1 MSNPSQDYISY
12 ICSLYGSSYDDRIEN
27 TSPPTAGDNP
37 RIPGDEWTPGTPAAH
52 KSLISFQRELAE
64 QGIKLSTSKIKKIL
78 ITGGLWTTQ
87 QTRLIQ
93 SAFSTYTAS
102 IDEGGK
108 GLTEAEAIRLIAKEL
123 EISVVSVSVSLP
135 YSTVVYNLPDPSSN
149 AKRCRR
155 WKERQAAF
163 TTSAKHKT
171 TVEEKRAATVEEL
184 KVAGDDWKAALWRCV
199 VAFEG
204 YTFHTSGRGS
214 RPGVSFSYAVSRPGG
229 AGGRHYEGAEIPGYG
244 NELWVT
250 TNPGTEEETKL
261 KKSISRSTVE
271 LGYQRAAEMGGD
283 VKGPKALGIPGGGS
297 YVWAMLVRFGL
308 IKKQGEA

>member
-1 MSNPSQDYISY
+1 M
-12 ICSLYGSSYDDRIEN
+12 L
-27 TSPPTAGDNP
+27 SPY
-37 RIPGDEWTPGTPAAH
+37 
-52 KSLISFQRELAE
+52 
-64 QGIKLSTSKIKKIL
+64 LSP
-78 ITGGLWTTQ
+78 
-87 QTRLIQ
+87 
-93 SAFSTYTAS
+93 
-102 IDEGGK
+102 
-108 GLTEAEAIRLIAKEL
+108 
-123 EISVVSVSVSLP
+123 SLP
-135 YSTVVYNLPDPSSN
+135 YSTVVYNLPEPSSN

-155 WKERQAAF
+155 WKERHQ
-163 TTSAKHKT
+163 SSQLSSVE
-171 TVEEKRAATVEEL
+171 TVEDVDEKNTEEYEGVDKKQVAVEEL

-229 AGGRHYEGAEIPGYG
+229 AGGRHYEGTEIPGYG

-250 TNPGTEEETKL
+250 TQSGSEEETKL